1 MSCTTKI
8 WFKPLFISI
17 VYSAIRYIISSFK
30 TISSNL
36 YADDAQLYLSY
47 KPYELPVLVDWFN
60 ATYSWIANN
69 FLQFN
74 ENKTVSNFFIYL
86 FIFAPISII
95 QIGQC
100 LGFLSFTVDANA
112 ENLGLA
118 SIFDF

>member
-1 MSCTTKI
+1 MYI
-8 WFKPLFISI
+8 LPLDH
-17 VYSAIRYIISSFK
+17 IISFK

-47 KPYELPVLVDWFN
+47 KPYELSVLVDWFN
-60 ATYSWIANN
+60 ATNSWIANN

-74 ENKTVSNFFIYL
+74 ENKTVSYL
-86 FIFAPISII
+86 FAPISII

-100 LGFLSFTVDANA
+100 LGFFSFTVDANA

>member
-1 MSCTTKI
+1 M
-8 WFKPLFISI
+8 
-17 VYSAIRYIISSFK
+17 K
-30 TISSNL
+30 TR
-36 YADDAQLYLSY
+36 Q
-47 KPYELPVLVDWFN
+47 
-60 ATYSWIANN
+60 
-69 FLQFN
+69 FLIF
-74 ENKTVSNFFIYL
+74 SFIYL